1 MPLQAIDWNLYRSFL
16 AVMREGSLS
25 AAARSLGL
33 TQPSIGRHIAALEAA
48 QARPLFTRSPEGLK
62 PTAHA
67 QQLLGPAQAMA
78 SAAQEAA
85 RQASGP
91 QAQSR
96 GTVRISASQIMGGEV
111 LPELLAHFQAQHP
124 LIAIELVLNNKQD
137 DLLQRE
143 ADIAVRMVRPTQ
155 KALLAKRLGR
165 VDIGMYAHQ
174 RYIRQRGLPRSV
186 ADLARHTL
194 IGADTDP
201 TAIKLAQQVGL
212 HITRGDF
219 HFRCDNDLAQLA
231 ALRAGLGIGGCQIG
245 IAQRDPQLVPV
256 QPELLTFSL
265 DMWLITHGD
274 LRRDP
279 NVMALYRHLGTHLA
293 AYAVLSQ
300 RGGRGGGKA

>member
-1 MPLQAIDWNLYRSFL
+1 MQAPDWNLYRSFL

-25 AAARSLGL
+25 AAARSLGM
-33 TQPSIGRHIAALEAA
+33 TQPSMGRHIHALEAA
-48 QARPLFTRSPEGLK
+48 LGRPLFTRSSEGLK

-67 QQLLGPAQAMA
+67 EQLLGPAQAMA
-78 SAAQEAA
+78 SAVQEAA
-85 RQASGP
+85 RLSSGE
-91 QAQSR
+91 QAQAR
-96 GTVRISASQIMGGEV
+96 GTVRITASQVMGGEV
-111 LPELLAHFQAQHP
+111 LPELLARFQAQHP
-124 LIAIELVLNNKQD
+124 LIAIELVLSNQQD
-137 DLLQRE
+137 DLLKRE

-155 KALLAKRLGR
+155 KALMAKKLGR

-174 RYIRQRGLPRSV
+174 RYVKRRGLPRSV
-186 ADLARHTL
+186 MDLAQHTL

-212 HITRGDF
+212 HITREDF
-219 HFRCDNDLAQLA
+219 QFRCDNDLAQLA

-245 IAQRDPQLVPV
+245 IAQRNPDLIPV

-279 NVMALYRHLGTHLA
+279 NVMALYRHLASHLS
-293 AYAVLSQ
+293 AYALTSQ
-300 RGGRGGGKA
+300 RQG

>member
-1 MPLQAIDWNLYRSFL
+1 MTMHAPDWNLYRSFL

-25 AAARSLGL
+25 AAARSLGM
-33 TQPSIGRHIAALEAA
+33 TQPSMGRHIDALEAA
-48 QARPLFTRSPEGLK
+48 LARPLFTRSSEGLR
-62 PTAHA
+62 PTAYA

-85 RQASGP
+85 RLTSGQ

-96 GTVRISASQIMGGEV
+96 GTVRISASQIIGGEV
-111 LPELLAHFQAQHP
+111 LPELLARFQAQHP
-124 LIAIELVLNNKQD
+124 LMAIELVLNNQQD
-137 DLLQRE
+137 DLLKRE

-155 KALLAKRLGR
+155 KALMAKRLGR

-174 RYIRQRGLPRSV
+174 RYIMRRGMPHSMM
-186 ADLARHTL
+186 DLAQHTL

-201 TAIKLAQQVGL
+201 TAIHLAQQVGL
-212 HITRGDF
+212 HITREDF
-219 HFRCDNDLAQLA
+219 QFRCDSDLAQLA

-256 QPELLTFSL
+256 QPDVLTFSL

-279 NVMALYRHLGTHLA
+279 NVMTLYRHLATHLT
-293 AYAVLSQ
+293 AYALTSQ
-300 RGGRGGGKA
+300 RAK